1 MRTNSLIDSFH
12 TERAIDMKLHLKPVL
27 LIFFFVFSINTHLYA
42 QGNNEPRLDNVV
54 VTLAVTP
61 TYPLTALHTHTSGE
75 AVIEVKIGSDG
86 SVTSAKEISGSPL
99 LVGGAKS
106 TARRWKFAPATG
118 GKTIRTVRL
127 TFVYHLVP
135 RDASVEDLV
144 AVFKP
149 PYHVEITHILPDE
162 SPLP

>member
-1 MRTNSLIDSFH
+1 
-12 TERAIDMKLHLKPVL
+12 MKLGLRIVL
-27 LIFFFVFSINTHLYA
+27 LVVVVLNSNGPSRA
-42 QGNNEPRLDNVV
+42 QGNKEPRLDDVV

-86 SVTSAKEISGSPL
+86 SVTSAREISGSPL

-106 TARRWKFAPATG
+106 TARRWKFAPATD
-118 GKTIRTVRL
+118 GKTVRTVRL
-127 TFVYHLVP
+127 TFVYHLAP

-162 SPLP
+162 TPLP

>member
-1 MRTNSLIDSFH
+1 
-12 TERAIDMKLHLKPVL
+12 MKLNLKIALLVL
-27 LIFFFVFSINTHLYA
+27 VALGSNTAMRA
-42 QGNNEPRLDNVV
+42 QGSQEPRLEDVV

-75 AVIEVKIGSDG
+75 AVIEVKIASDG

-106 TARRWKFAPATG
+106 TARRWKFAPATDA
-118 GKTIRTVRL
+118 KALRTVRL
-127 TFVYHLVP
+127 TFVYHLAP

-149 PYHVEITHILPDE
+149 PYHVEISHILPDE

>member
-1 MRTNSLIDSFH
+1 MH
-12 TERAIDMKLHLKPVL
+12 MKLHLKLFL
-27 LIFFFVFSINTHLYA
+27 LVFFAFSINTYLFA
-42 QGNNEPRLDNVV
+42 QGKNEPSSDSVA

-61 TYPLTALHTHTSGE
+61 TYPLTALSTHTSGE
-75 AVIEVKIGSDG
+75 AVIEVKISSDG
-86 SVTSAKEISGSPL
+86 SVTSAKELSGSPL

-106 TARRWKFAPATG
+106 TARRWKFARAEDGTI
-118 GKTIRTVRL
+118 IRTVRL

-135 RDASVEDLV
+135 RDTSTEDLV

-149 PYHVEITHILPDE
+149 LYHVEITHILPDE

>member
-1 MRTNSLIDSFH
+1 
-12 TERAIDMKLHLKPVL
+12 MKLHLKSVL
-27 LIFFFVFSINTHLYA
+27 LVFFALSINTYLHA
-42 QGNNEPRLDNVV
+42 QGNKEPRLDDVV
-54 VTLAVTP
+54 VTLAVVP

-75 AVIEVKIGSDG
+75 AVIEVKIGLDG

-106 TARRWKFAPATG
+106 TARRWKFAPATD
-118 GKTIRTVRL
+118 GKTVRTVRL
-127 TFVYHLVP
+127 TFVYHLAP
-135 RDASVEDLV
+135 RDAPVEDLV

>member
-1 MRTNSLIDSFH
+1 
-12 TERAIDMKLHLKPVL
+12 MKLTLKIALLVL
-27 LIFFFVFSINTHLYA
+27 VILGSNSPSGA
-42 QGNNEPRLDNVV
+42 QANKEARVDGVV

-75 AVIEVKIGSDG
+75 AVVEVKIGSDG

-99 LVGGAKS
+99 LVGGTKS
-106 TARRWKFAPATG
+106 TARRWKFAPATDG
-118 GKTIRTVRL
+118 RSVRTVRL

-135 RDASVEDLV
+135 RDAPVEDLV

-162 SPLP
+162 TPLP